1 MTLWLGLMSGTSMD
15 SVDAVLVS
23 FGEPGVNIHS
33 TLSLP
38 YPEQLRH
45 RLLQAVRNQAD
56 PDEIGELDTLTG
68 QHFAKAASDL
78 IHQSGVNPQE
88 IRAIGSHGQTI
99 CHQPSGAAPFSMQ
112 LGNYACIA
120 AATGVNTVAGFRS
133 RDLADQGPGAPL
145 VPAFH

>member
-78 IHQSGVNPQE
+78 IHQSGVDRKSTRLNS
-88 IRAIGSHGQTI
+88 SHVRI
-99 CHQPSGAAPFSMQ
+99 S
-112 LGNYACIA
+112 YAVFCLKKK
-120 AATGVNTVAGFRS
+120 T
-133 RDLADQGPGAPL
+133 Q
-145 VPAFH
+145 

>member
-78 IHQSGVNPQE
+78 IHSPE
-88 IRAIGSHGQTI
+88 STRKRSA
-99 CHQPSGAAPFSMQ
+99 PS
-112 LGNYACIA
+112 
-120 AATGVNTVAGFRS
+120 AATGRLSAINRPAPRLS
-133 RDLADQGPGAPL
+133 PCRLAMPPGLPRP
-145 VPAFH
+145 PA